1 MKNKT
6 FATLMMTPA
15 ALFLGALVAYPVILL
30 VYNGFYEV
38 ELLAQSERVFVGFDN
53 FVDALKSDRIRGAA
67 SRTARY
73 TIFALVFEF
82 LFGFM
87 AALGFHAMGKRSAW
101 ARTVFSFPLMIAP
114 IVAGLLWKFLLASNF
129 GIVNH
134 VLADIGILD
143 SPDSVAW
150 LSDTDIVLYSVTFP
164 DIWLTTSFVALIV
177 FAGLQNIPQDLME
190 AARID
195 GANARQIFRRITLPL
210 LRPVIAVVLIIR
222 GVDAAKTFDLIWI
235 QTEGGPRS
243 QSEVLSLTIQRR
255 MIRFGDLGEASAI
268 ATLFLMV
275 MAILAIVAYMTV
287 WRPADE

>member
-1 MKNKT
+1 
-6 FATLMMTPA
+6 
-15 ALFLGALVAYPVILL
+15 
-30 VYNGFYEV
+30 
-38 ELLAQSERVFVGFDN
+38 
-53 FVDALKSDRIRGAA
+53 
-67 SRTARY
+67 
-73 TIFALVFEF
+73 
-82 LFGFM
+82 
-87 AALGFHAMGKRSAW
+87 
-101 ARTVFSFPLMIAP
+101 
-114 IVAGLLWKFLLASNF
+114 
-129 GIVNH
+129 
-134 VLADIGILD
+134 
-143 SPDSVAW
+143 
-150 LSDTDIVLYSVTFP
+150 VTFP